1 MKKEK
6 YMAISETIIGVK
18 HKKHKKSI
26 KLYFHFKSFGFKI
39 ILQLG
44 QYFCS
49 GFKITSSQL

>member
-1 MKKEK
+1 
-6 YMAISETIIGVK
+6 MAMSETIMGAK
-18 HKKHKKSI
+18 HKKHRKSM

-49 GFKITSSQL
+49 GFKINSLQL